1 MKAAVEIGPFTGF
14 PKDALAFYR
23 ELEADNT
30 RTFWLANKPR
40 YDGSVKAPLL
50 ALCESMPAAYKPFH
64 VFRPNRDVRFGK
76 DKTPYKNHAGA
87 VSELEGGS
95 SLYVQF
101 SKDGLYIGG
110 GYYQMAGDQL
120 ERYRAAVDHVKTG
133 PALAKVVA
141 SATAAGLTV
150 ASFDA
155 LKTAPKGYAK
165 DHSRI
170 ELLRRKGLHVGKELG
185 SGAWL
190 ATPAARDKVIDVWKG
205 VKPVFTW
212 LDKNVGPST
221 EPPDDR
227 WGR

>member
-1 MKAAVEIGPFTGF
+1 MKAVVEIGPFSGF
-14 PKDALAFYR
+14 PKDGLAFYR

-30 RTFWLANKPR
+30 KTFWHANKAR
-40 YDGSVKAPLL
+40 YVASVKAPLL

-76 DKTPYKNHAGA
+76 DKTPYKTHAGA

-120 ERYRAAVDHVKTG
+120 ERYRAAVDDAKTG
-133 PALAKVVA
+133 PAFAKIVTT
-141 SATAAGLTV
+141 ATAAGYSV

-165 DHSRI
+165 DHPRI
-170 ELLRRKGLHVGKELG
+170 DLLRRKGLHTGKELG
-185 SGAWL
+185 DGAWL
-190 ATPAARDKVIDVWKG
+190 ATPAARNKVLEVWKG
-205 VKPVFTW
+205 AKPVFTW
-212 LDKNVGPST
+212 LDKHVGPST